1 MFMVFSQTATR
12 RFLWYIWAQR
22 FPQAALMDIVY
33 RRVLINNSRCV
44 PLCFL
49 LCLCLQLIYRCSLHI
64 QLVDLFV
71 KHTNRHAMPYKVM
84 RKQALDALYNAN

>member
-1 MFMVFSQTATR
+1 
-12 RFLWYIWAQR
+12 
-22 FPQAALMDIVY
+22 MDTVY
-33 RRVLINNSRCV
+33 RRVLINSSRCV
-44 PLCFL
+44 ALCFL
-49 LCLCLQLIYRCSLHI
+49 LCLCLPLIYCCSLHI